1 MKKKENNSKENDKM
15 KKTMIL
21 TGILTIAIIFAMT
34 GTAAAVDKLGFINM
48 RTILQESEA
57 GKKGF
62 ADLKKMFE
70 KKKAEVTKKEDE
82 LKKLKDEIDKQKSVL
97 TADAFQE
104 KETNFQVKLR
114 DYQRFAKDAQDE
126 LAAREQSVTTKLI
139 PEILQVVENVGK
151 KEGYSAII
159 DLNNPVI
166 VYHDKQDE
174 LTKKIIDEYNKSA
187 GKPVPAAKGK
197 K

>member
-1 MKKKENNSKENDKM
+1 M

-21 TGILTIAIIFAMT
+21 TGILAIAVIFAMT
-34 GTAAAVDKLGFINM
+34 GTAAAVDKIGFINM
-48 RTILQESEA
+48 RTILQDSEA

-62 ADLKKMFE
+62 AELKKMFE
-70 KKKAEVTKKEDE
+70 RKKAEVTKKEDE

-187 GKPVPAAKGK
+187 GKPAPAAKGK

>member
-1 MKKKENNSKENDKM
+1 M
-15 KKTMIL
+15 KKTLTI
-21 TGILTIAIIFAMT
+21 TGIMAIALIFVMT
-34 GTAAAVDKLGFINM
+34 GAAAAAEKIGFINM
-48 RTILQESEA
+48 RTIIQESTA

-62 ADLKKMFE
+62 AEIKTMYD
-70 KKKAEVTKKEDE
+70 KKKAEITKKEDE
-82 LKKLKDEIDKQKSVL
+82 LKRLKDDIDKQKAVL
-97 TADAFQE
+97 TPEAAQE
-104 KETNFQVKLR
+104 KETNFQVKVR

-126 LAAREQSVTTKLI
+126 LAAKEQNVTSKLI

-151 KEGYSAII
+151 KEGYTAII

-174 LTKKIIDEYNKSA
+174 LTKKIIDEFNKSA

>member
-1 MKKKENNSKENDKM
+1 M
-15 KKTMIL
+15 KKTL
-21 TGILTIAIIFAMT
+21 TITGVLTIALLFAVN
-34 GTAAAVDKLGFINM
+34 GTATATEKIGFINM
-48 RTILQESEA
+48 RTVIQESVP

-62 ADLKKMFE
+62 TEIKAMFE
-70 KKKAEVTKKEDE
+70 KKKAEITKKEDE
-82 LKKLKDEIDKQKSVL
+82 LKKMRDELDKQKSVL
-97 TADAFQE
+97 TPEAYQE
-104 KETNFQVKLR
+104 KETNFQVKVR

-126 LAAREQSVTTKLI
+126 LAAKEQSVTAKLI
-139 PEILQVVENVGK
+139 PEILQVVEGVGK
-151 KEGYSAII
+151 KEGYAAIL

-187 GKPVPAAKGK
+187 GKPAPAAKGK

>member
-1 MKKKENNSKENDKM
+1 M

>member
-1 MKKKENNSKENDKM
+1 M

-21 TGILTIAIIFAMT
+21 TGILAIAIIFAMA
-34 GTAAAVDKLGFINM
+34 GTAAAVEKIGFINM
-48 RTILQESEA
+48 RTIIQDSDA
-57 GKKGF
+57 GKRNF
-62 ADLKKMFE
+62 ADFKKMFE
-70 KKKAEVTKKEDE
+70 QKKAEIGKKEEELKRLRDE
-82 LKKLKDEIDKQKSVL
+82 LDKQKSVL
-97 TADAFQE
+97 TPEAFQE

-114 DYQRFAKDAQDE
+114 DYQRLVKDTNDD
-126 LAAREQSVTTKLI
+126 LALKEQALTGKLI
-139 PEILQVVENVGK
+139 PEILQVVESVGK
-151 KEGYSAII
+151 KDGYTAII

-174 LTKKIIDEYNKSA
+174 LTKKIIDEFNKSA

>member
-1 MKKKENNSKENDKM
+1 MKK
-15 KKTMIL
+15 
-21 TGILTIAIIFAMT
+21 ILTITGIMAIVLAFAMT
-34 GTAAAVDKLGFINM
+34 GTATAVEKIGFINM
-48 RTILQESEA
+48 RTIIQDSEA
-57 GKKGF
+57 GKRNF
-62 ADLKKMFE
+62 ADFRKMFE
-70 KKKAEVTKKEDE
+70 QKKADIGKKEDE
-82 LKKLKDEIDKQKSVL
+82 LKKLRDELDKQKSVL
-97 TADAFQE
+97 TAEAFQE

-114 DYQRFAKDAQDE
+114 DYQRLVKDTNDD
-126 LAAREQSVTTKLI
+126 LALKEQALTGKLI
-139 PEILQVVENVGK
+139 PEILQVVESVGK

-187 GKPVPAAKGK
+187 GKPAPAAKGK

>member
-1 MKKKENNSKENDKM
+1 M

-21 TGILTIAIIFAMT
+21 TGILAIAIIFAMT
-34 GTAAAVDKLGFINM
+34 GTAAAVEKIGFINM
-48 RTILQESEA
+48 RTILQDSEA

-62 ADLKKMFE
+62 AELKKMFE
-70 KKKAEVTKKEDE
+70 KKKAEVTKKEDD

-126 LAAREQSVTTKLI
+126 LAAKEQSVTAKLI

-187 GKPVPAAKGK
+187 GKPAPAAKGK